1 MKFAKKLQ
9 EELEQGWNGQYLDY
23 KALKK
28 VMKNGEGEDFCNALS
43 SELHKVHDFMRHQQE
58 ALQDQIPGMLM
69 EETQQIKLRGRSEER
84 LENCVVVV
92 QKIESFKHYSD
103 LTFEA
108 MRKIIKK
115 FDKRFHCRF
124 QEKIGMPAPAQ
135 QLVTSKDISVRLLQ
149 PANEC
154 LRQMQLFSTL
164 LGHPSLATRLHVE
177 RPLLQ
182 LRQFT
187 FWLRELENGLQ
198 LLGIHITGEGDD
210 WSTFVKNTFI
220 EVNEHG
226 ESPLRRSRAK
236 SWCAQ
241 MALPS
246 ESNGSHNSDYEAASS
261 DEPPEPAKPSATTG
275 ATAGA
280 SSSSRPAYRKNQ
292 GVKEEAGK
300 HRWWAD
306 LSDLCPLS
314 GFPIAHLPYP
324 PFKLQVA
331 KGQGHNFFDGQFL
344 MLHILSS
351 FNFEISG
358 RSLMQQEIQALDGHV
373 KKCKLSPFRLSR
385 ALELLYL
392 VGQGNA
398 HAQQEMAELR
408 SKAAKKLGALKHIQR
423 ARLQRGDCA
432 TPAVPGPQP
441 RR

>member
-198 LLGIHITGEGDD
+198 LLGVHITGEGDD
-210 WSTFVKNTFI
+210 WSTCVKNTFI

-246 ESNGSHNSDYEAASS
+246 ESNGSHNSDYERRLELLA
-261 DEPPEPAKPSATTG
+261 PAVAPVVADG
-275 ATAGA
+275 FAG
-280 SSSSRPAYRKNQ
+280 SGPAYRKNQ

>member
-1 MKFAKKLQ
+1 
-9 EELEQGWNGQYLDY
+9 
-23 KALKK
+23 
-28 VMKNGEGEDFCNALS
+28 
-43 SELHKVHDFMRHQQE
+43 
-58 ALQDQIPGMLM
+58 
-69 EETQQIKLRGRSEER
+69 
-84 LENCVVVV
+84 
-92 QKIESFKHYSD
+92 
-103 LTFEA
+103 
-108 MRKIIKK
+108 
-115 FDKRFHCRF
+115 
-124 QEKIGMPAPAQ
+124 MPAPAQ

-198 LLGIHITGEGDD
+198 LLGVHITGEGDD
-210 WSTFVKNTFI
+210 WSTCVKNTFI

-358 RSLMQQEIQALDGHV
+358 RSLTQQEIQALDGHV

>member
-28 VMKNGEGEDFCNALS
+28 VMKNGEGEDFCIALS

-124 QEKIGMPAPAQ
+124 QEKIGLPAPAQ

-164 LGHPSLATRLHVE
+164 LGHPSLATRLHIE

-198 LLGIHITGEGDD
+198 LLGVHITGEGDD
-210 WSTFVKNTFI
+210 WSTCVKNTFI
-220 EVNEHG
+220 EVNALG

-241 MALPS
+241 MALPA
-246 ESNGSHNSDYEAASS
+246 ESHSSRHSSRSRDDHEAAS
-261 DEPPEPAKPSATTG
+261 DEPADA
-275 ATAGA
+275 ADAGG
-280 SSSSRPAYRKNQ
+280 SRSSRPPFRKNQ
-292 GVKEEAGK
+292 GVKEEGGK
-300 HRWWAD
+300 HRWWAE

-324 PFKLQVA
+324 PFKVQVT
-331 KGQGHNFFDGQFL
+331 KGQGHKFFDGQFL

-351 FNFEISG
+351 FSLEISG
-358 RSLMQQEIQALDGHV
+358 RSLTQQEIQALDGHV

-398 HAQQEMAELR
+398 RAQQEMAELR

-441 RR
+441 RK